1 MSLTKGAYELR
12 ETTFVLG
19 LGIVKKCTLTGSVRT
34 VSYGN
39 TSYCMVNKGKKGQNE
54 AIDECKKLNAQLP
67 LPKSKNEA
75 DKLRE
80 VTGTDDVWIGIRDLT
95 KSGDESKWKDAEE
108 NFIGNRYVNL
118 RVII

>member
-1 MSLTKGAYELR
+1 
-12 ETTFVLG
+12 
-19 LGIVKKCTLTGSVRT
+19 
-34 VSYGN
+34 
-39 TSYCMVNKGKKGQNE
+39 MVNKGKKGQNE

-75 DKLRE
+75 DKLRK
-80 VTGTDDVWIGIRDLT
+80 VTGTDNVWIGIRDLT

-108 NFIGNRYVNL
+108 NIIGNRYVNL

>member
-1 MSLTKGAYELR
+1 
-12 ETTFVLG
+12 
-19 LGIVKKCTLTGSVRT
+19 
-34 VSYGN
+34 
-39 TSYCMVNKGKKGQNE
+39 MVNKGKKGQNE

-80 VTGTDDVWIGIRDLT
+80 VTGTDNVWIGIRDLT

-118 RVII
+118 RVTI

>member
-12 ETTFVLG
+12 EITFVLG
-19 LGIVKKCTLTGSVRT
+19 LGIVKKCTLTGFVRT

-80 VTGTDDVWIGIRDLT
+80 VIGTDIVWIGIRDLT

>member
-19 LGIVKKCTLTGSVRT
+19 LGIVKKCTLTGFVRT

-75 DKLRE
+75 DKFRE
-80 VTGTDDVWIGIRDLT
+80 VTGTDYVWIGIRDLT
-95 KSGDESKWKDAEE
+95 KSGDELNGTFHSL
-108 NFIGNRYVNL
+108 FS
-118 RVII
+118 

>member
-1 MSLTKGAYELR
+1 
-12 ETTFVLG
+12 
-19 LGIVKKCTLTGSVRT
+19 
-34 VSYGN
+34 
-39 TSYCMVNKGKKGQNE
+39 MVNKGKKGQNE

-80 VTGTDDVWIGIRDLT
+80 VTGTDNVWIGIRDLT

-108 NFIGNRYVNL
+108 NIIGNRYVNL
-118 RVII
+118 RVVI

>member
-1 MSLTKGAYELR
+1 
-12 ETTFVLG
+12 
-19 LGIVKKCTLTGSVRT
+19 
-34 VSYGN
+34 
-39 TSYCMVNKGKKGQNE
+39 MVNKGKKGQNE

-80 VTGTDDVWIGIRDLT
+80 VTGTDNVWIGIRDLT

-108 NFIGNRYVNL
+108 NIIGNRYVNL